1 MNKKIT
7 TLLLVL
13 IALVSCDDKCDHEF
27 GNGGGQ
33 ISPQITGT
41 WYNELYNEED
51 RYSAS
56 GTFYIKLSDVN
67 RASEAEGRYEY
78 NPETKRLTWMYSLM
92 GINQFNDWK
101 VVKLDEFFLTISST
115 EIGELVYGKV
125 LETYQMNVGDTEKI
139 QFETVFPE
147 MTVLS
152 YSSSNE
158 RIATVTEEG
167 VIEAEGEKGTAYIKI
182 ETTEGDVWAK
192 AIIGDDCLD
201 IWYDYVSLI
210 GAEYKQVRNVLGV
223 PSINGDDG
231 YSYGFRLNMHD
242 LLDEVDVFLNTK
254 TGLVEEIALALKPS
268 VPESQFLSYMDSHY
282 YPFELMGD
290 NYYTT
295 CSTLETSKAVVYYS
309 KETNSIRFI
318 DSNKLIN
325 PEPVELWPDY
335 TQKLG
340 ISINELGNEFG
351 TLVYEDD
358 DNRWFSPVNNEYV
371 KYVTFT
377 SDTKSKE
384 IYTVSVFVEE
394 SADEDDVIEMLENK
408 YSVFE
413 KGTTEDFLAYINADI
428 LEEATVG
435 ITYDLINNLVT
446 YVDLTYD
453 YNGGGDE
460 DDDDV
465 AGNDY
470 VDYSLYLGKTKDDI
484 NKEFGSPYMEEGN
497 AMYYFLDDGSL
508 ISFTVENNFVNIIS
522 FMLNENINPN
532 DYIEFL
538 NNTYFYYSDWSSRD
552 EYVFMSHP
560 SFSESKFCVSYT
572 VSLGFVMYSQ
582 LNTGYTT
589 RNDKDEISDIL
600 RLIRIRNIMKTY

>member
-13 IALVSCDDKCDHEF
+13 IALVSCEDKCDHKIVLPPS
-27 GNGGGQ
+27 GGS
-33 ISPQITGT
+33 IVGT
-41 WYNELYNEED
+41 WYNELYNEEI
-51 RYSAS
+51 RHSES
-56 GTFYIKLSDVN
+56 GTFYDKYSNVTHA
-67 RASEAEGRYEY
+67 RETEGRYEY
-78 NPETKRLTWMYSLM
+78 NPNTKRLTWTYPFM
-92 GINQFNDWK
+92 GETMFTDWK
-101 VVKLDEFFLTISST
+101 VVELNEFQLVISST
-115 EIGELVYGKV
+115 ENGQFTYGKV
-125 LETYQMNVGDTEKI
+125 LETYQMNVGETQTI
-139 QFETVFPE
+139 QFETVCPE
-147 MTVLS
+147 MIVLS
-152 YSSSNE
+152 YNSSNE
-158 RIATVTEEG
+158 RIATVTDEG
-167 VIEAEGEKGTAYIKI
+167 VIKAEGEKGTAYIKI

-210 GAEYKQVRNVLGV
+210 GVDYKQIRNVLGV

-242 LLDEVDVFLNTK
+242 LLDEVDVFLNTR

-295 CSTLETSKAVVYYS
+295 CLTLETSKAVVYYS

-318 DSNKLIN
+318 DSNKLLN

-351 TLVYEDD
+351 TLVYEDN
-358 DNRWFSPVNNEYV
+358 DNKWFSPVDNEYV

-384 IYTVSVFVEE
+384 IYTVSVFVKE

-413 KGTTEDFLAYINADI
+413 KGSTEDFLAYINADV
-428 LEEATVG
+428 LEEATIG

-460 DDDDV
+460 GGDDV
-465 AGNDY
+465 VGSDY

-484 NKEFGSPYMEEGN
+484 NNEFGSPYMEEGN
-497 AMYYFLDDGSL
+497 AMYYILEDGSL
-508 ISFTVENNFVNIIS
+508 ISFTVENNSVNIIS
-522 FMLNENINPN
+522 FMLNESINPD

-538 NNTYFYYSDWSSRD
+538 NNTYCYNSDWSTED

-560 SFSESKFCVSYT
+560 SFSESSFYVSYS
-572 VSLGFVMYSQ
+572 VSLGFVMYSR
-582 LNTGYTT
+582 LNTGYST
-589 RNDKDEISDIL
+589 RNDNDEIPAAL
-600 RLIRIRNIMKTY
+600 RLIRIRNVMKTY